1 MEAPRASAAS
11 HSRRGAKK
19 PPQQLRVNTDL
30 LKKAHELGIN
40 PSTTLEKALAEEIG
54 KRNREIWLEENR
66 EAIES
71 YNELVSELGVFSDGL
86 PSTAR
91 RSSLRSTFS

>member
-1 MEAPRASAAS
+1 MEAPRASTTS
-11 HSRRGAKK
+11 HHRRAAKK
-19 PPQQLRVNTDL
+19 QPQQISVNSNL

-71 YNELVSELGVFSDGL
+71 YNELVSGHSVFSAGL
-86 PSTAR
+86 R
-91 RSSLRSTFS
+91 GF